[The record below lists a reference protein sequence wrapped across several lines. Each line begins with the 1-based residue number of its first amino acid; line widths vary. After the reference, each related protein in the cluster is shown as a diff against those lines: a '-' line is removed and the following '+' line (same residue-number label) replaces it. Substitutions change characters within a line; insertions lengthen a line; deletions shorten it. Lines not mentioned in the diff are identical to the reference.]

1 MKANTPTTSGVRSS
15 VEIRT
20 GPSPRSAAA
29 VAVASPAPTTAFRQE
44 PIPQPS
50 EPMQF
55 RAIGLI
61 RGRYLASAEQFTK
74 GVLLTTDGTMVDAV
88 LLGRVMSLVKKHIDL
103 NEEHLWVCYPRT
115 REGSTDLHVQIVG
128 VWEPETLQKK
138 PEEEGKA
145 EALKPMRPKSP
156 VKNSTD
162 LDDGFFSVRGEV
174 VFQSLEQDQIV
185 VKIKQAPKPGEE
197 KGRAF
202 KLQLKGNLG
211 PRATRHF
218 WDLKVQRDIGLLMIR
233 DATCIGAMPAP
244 RKPFR
249 RNGPPGRGGGGGGRP
264 PGAPR
269 PEGGAPPRPV
279 RRELRE
285 GGEAGGA
292 PMPVRRAR
300 PDAPV
305 RSAVPKPEAEES

>member
-1 MKANTPTTSGVRSS
+1 
-15 VEIRT
+15 
-20 GPSPRSAAA
+20 
-29 VAVASPAPTTAFRQE
+29 
-44 PIPQPS
+44 
-50 EPMQF
+50 MQF

-138 PEEEGKA
+138 PDEAKDGET
-145 EALKPMRPKSP
+145 ALKPMRPKSP
-156 VKNSTD
+156 IKNSTD

-174 VFQSLEQDQIV
+174 VFQSLEQEQIV
-185 VKIKQAPKPGEE
+185 VKIKQAAKPGEE

-218 WDLKVQRDIGLLMIR
+218 WDLKVQRDMGLLMIR

-249 RNGPPGRGGGGGGRP
+249 RNGPPGRGGGRPQGG
-264 PGAPR
+264 PR
-269 PEGGAPPRPV
+269 PEGGATPRPV
-279 RRELRE
+279 KRADREMGASE
-285 GGEAGGA
+285 GA
-292 PMPVRRAR
+292 PRPVKRPK

-305 RSAVPKPEAEES
+305 RSAAPKPEGE

>member
-1 MKANTPTTSGVRSS
+1 
-15 VEIRT
+15 
-20 GPSPRSAAA
+20 
-29 VAVASPAPTTAFRQE
+29 
-44 PIPQPS
+44 
-50 EPMQF
+50 MQF
-55 RAIGLI
+55 RAIGLV

-74 GVLLTTDGTMVDAV
+74 GALLTSDGTMIDAV

-103 NEEHLWVCYPRT
+103 AEEHLWVVYPRT

-138 PEEEGKA
+138 PEDESSG

-156 VKNSTD
+156 IKNSTD
-162 LDDGFFSVRGEV
+162 LDDGFFSIRGEV
-174 VFQSLEQDQIV
+174 VFQSLEQEQIV

-249 RNGPPGRGGGGGGRP
+249 RNGPPGRGGGGGRP
-264 PGAPR
+264 QGGHR
-269 PEGGAPPRPV
+269 PEGGPTPRPV
-279 RRELRE
+279 RRDQRE
-285 GGEAGGA
+285 GGGSA
-292 PMPVRRAR
+292 PMPVRRAK
-300 PDAPV
+300 PETPV
-305 RSAVPKPEAEES
+305 RPPSPKPEAE